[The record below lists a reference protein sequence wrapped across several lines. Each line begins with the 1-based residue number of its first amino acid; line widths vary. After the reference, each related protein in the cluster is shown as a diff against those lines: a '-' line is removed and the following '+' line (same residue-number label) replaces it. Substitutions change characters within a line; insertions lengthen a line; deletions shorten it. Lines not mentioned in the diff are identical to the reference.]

1 MLLPNGFNPGLAGL
15 NAKRPTG
22 EWSRLGVRSI
32 NAGPLAERE
41 SEASLVMPEGA
52 NGPALLVYAN
62 FRAIMKWNPSTYF
75 AVSVGYL
82 ADSMA
87 RG

>member
-1 MLLPNGFNPGLAGL
+1 MLPNGFNPGFAGL

-32 NAGPLAERE
+32 DAGPLGGRE